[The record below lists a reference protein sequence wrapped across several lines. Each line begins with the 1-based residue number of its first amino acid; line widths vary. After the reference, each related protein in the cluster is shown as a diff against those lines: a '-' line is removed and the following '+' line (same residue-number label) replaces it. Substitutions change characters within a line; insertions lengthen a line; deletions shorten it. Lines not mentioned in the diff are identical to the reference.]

1 MTLADSQNLVVKW
14 WHTTRDYNTGTM
26 LLAKYCKNKS
36 LVRTL
41 SLKTEQFGR
50 KKLEYELT
58 KAVHLNH
65 LDMPEPT
72 EESKANRTL
81 DSQTTL
87 QKLYKSVT
95 TSVADSLTQFPKI
108 IRRIKHEYSEL
119 YKQRSILHRQM
130 AAVPDVNSVDNNK
143 QRSELF
149 AEIKKL
155 SKRMDF
161 LFEQIKLYDKDKI
174 IPAEDTVWI
183 TPEIPIKQQSD
194 VALLTKKRT
203 NLVKVN
209 YKARNLL
216 LYQQIGKA
224 EMENKM
230 PDGPKRQQIE
240 LQIKERNEKIEKI
253 DLRLKEIKSIA
264 I

>member
-1 MTLADSQNLVVKW
+1 LKQKQIPVIDW
-14 WHTTRDYNTGTM
+14 WHSEQDYQTGLM
-26 LLAKYCKNKS
+26 LLSQFCKNKTIVQT
-36 LVRTL
+36 LVKK
-41 SLKTEQFGR
+41 SPKFGA
-50 KKLEYELT
+50 KKLVYELT

-72 EESKANRTL
+72 DESKANRTL
-81 DSQTTL
+81 GSQTTL

-119 YKQRSILHRQM
+119 YNKRSILHRQM
-130 AAVPDVNSVDNNK
+130 AAIPDVNSVDNNK

-161 LFEQIKLYDKDKI
+161 LFEQVKLYEKDNI
-174 IPAEDTVWI
+174 IPSEDTVWI
-183 TPEIPIKQQSD
+183 KPDIPINQQTD

-253 DLRLKEIKSIA
+253 DLRLKEIHSIA